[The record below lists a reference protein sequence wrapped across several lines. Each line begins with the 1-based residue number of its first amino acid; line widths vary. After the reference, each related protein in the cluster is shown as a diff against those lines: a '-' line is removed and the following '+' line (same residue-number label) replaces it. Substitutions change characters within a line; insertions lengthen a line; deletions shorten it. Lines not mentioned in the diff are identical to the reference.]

1 MRTKLLSALL
11 EMVSEQKVELFKNT
25 IQKRTKHVT
34 VVLENIFQPH
44 NSNAVMRT
52 CDCFGIQDIHVIE
65 NDNEY
70 VLNEEIALGA
80 SQWIDLHKY
89 NKAENNTV
97 ECINTLKKKGYKVI
111 MTTPHTD
118 DVTIDQLPLD
128 EPIALF
134 FGTELTGISDLAME
148 HADGFVKIP
157 MQGFTESFNIS
168 VSAALCMYDVSTRLR
183 ASDIDWQLSE
193 EEQTEIQIDWCKQ
206 VIKYPEMVEKE
217 LLKRIAEEELS

>member
-1 MRTKLLSALL
+1 MRTKLLAALL
-11 EMVSEQKVELFKNT
+11 EMVTEQKVELFKNT

-80 SQWIDLHKY
+80 SQWIDLYKY

-97 ECINTLKKKGYKVI
+97 ECINTLKEKGYKVI

-128 EPIALF
+128 QPVALF
-134 FGTELTGISDLAME
+134 FGTELTGVSDLAME

-206 VIKYPEMVEKE
+206 VIKYPEMVEQE
-217 LLKRIAEEELS
+217 LLKRISEESLS